1 MSRLSTRASE
11 AVERDVNAGLPW
23 VLGVRP
29 KCLQLDA
36 QGQSPATEPGE
47 VPIRGPKR
55 RDPHVQLSDPQTLM
69 VSFLLGGRAPHAS
82 ACPSRLSSL
91 PVRPAWLP
99 VQAPCCPTSDKQPRG
114 KKPTPTRPAQGPSRR
129 CT

>member
-11 AVERDVNAGLPW
+11 AVERDVNTGLPW
-23 VLGVRP
+23 VLGVRGP

-55 RDPHVQLSDPQTLM
+55 RDPRVQLSDPQTPM

-99 VQAPCCPTSDKQPRG
+99 VQAPRCPTSDKQPKRE
-114 KKPTPTRPAQGPSRR
+114 KPTPTRPAQGPSG
-129 CT
+129 